1 MTFRTKFP
9 LHLYQKYFLAKDS
22 FDSFLGK
29 LEVLSDSN
37 VIIYSVRILIVVLAL
52 LMGYI
57 HSPKEKD
64 EVSNVKN
71 IELIDKNLEPVI
83 EQVN

>member
-37 VIIYSVRILIVVLAL
+37 IIIYSVRILIVVLAL
-52 LMGYI
+52 LMGYM
-57 HSPKEKD
+57 HTPKEKKD
-64 EVSNVKN
+64 ASNTNNV
-71 IELIDKNLEPVI
+71 ELIDNSLEPVI
-83 EQVN
+83 EQVK